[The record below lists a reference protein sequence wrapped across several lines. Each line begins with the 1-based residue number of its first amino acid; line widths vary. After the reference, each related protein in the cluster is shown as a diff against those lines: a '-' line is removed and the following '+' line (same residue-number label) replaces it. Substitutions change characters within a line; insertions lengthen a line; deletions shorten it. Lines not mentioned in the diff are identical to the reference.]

1 MEDRLLALADLLKA
15 LGAQEIKNLAANDRI
30 ANKEVDRIAMAT
42 DMLITQRIKMQRQNL
57 KRRRFF
63 HSSTKSHLISLIH
76 MLIGSIITFNCH
88 KVAVVLPKVRFLK
101 QEKNGESVEWP
112 QTQAK

>member
-1 MEDRLLALADLLKA
+1 MW
-15 LGAQEIKNLAANDRI
+15 AQEVKNLAANDRI
-30 ANKEVDRIAMAT
+30 ATAT
-42 DMLITQRIKMQRQNL
+42 DMLTQRIKMQRQNL

-63 HSSTKSHLISLIH
+63 HSSTKSHLISLTH
-76 MLIGSIITFNCH
+76 RLIGSIITFNCH